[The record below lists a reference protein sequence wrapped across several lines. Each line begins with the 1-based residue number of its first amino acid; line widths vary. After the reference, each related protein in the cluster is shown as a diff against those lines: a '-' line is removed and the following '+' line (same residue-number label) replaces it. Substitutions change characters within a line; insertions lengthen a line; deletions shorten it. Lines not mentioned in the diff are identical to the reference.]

1 MRYACTRSVMRWALL
16 LFAVG
21 CAAPVRPVEPPREP
35 ANLMDSETFANRIS
49 GLRATLARN
58 GISIDTEPVI
68 ETCGGDHHG
77 SRCVRC
83 DVATRDNTGGVDP
96 SLIDGVAL
104 AFAMYPPSLLEATQ
118 LQHVALCRSIR
129 IEGSNERAPAGV
141 AISDQHRLMISVEY
155 FVDGAPASEEFSIS
169 QVVHHEVFHLFD
181 RATSAASGDR
191 EWAAL
196 NPRGFEYRNPAV
208 SERTRPAGFVNT
220 YATTNE
226 LEDRATVFE
235 YLLGQPT
242 RLCEIARED
251 PVVAAKTA
259 TVWRRVAKVAGD
271 KVLKLHAPCV
281 DWIGK
286 RARTQPKR
294 PVRLQLAPP

>member
-1 MRYACTRSVMRWALL
+1 MRGIAVMRWGLL
-16 LFAVG
+16 AFAVG
-21 CAAPVRPVEPPREP
+21 CSAGVRPAQPPREP

-58 GISIDTEPVI
+58 HIAIDTEPVI
-68 ETCGGDHHG
+68 ETCGGEHHG
-77 SRCVRC
+77 NRCVRC

-104 AFAMYPPSLLEATQ
+104 AFAVYPPSLLEATK

-129 IEGSNERAPAGV
+129 FQGSDERPPAGV
-141 AISDQHRLMISVEY
+141 AISEQNRLMISVEY
-155 FVDGAPASEEFSIS
+155 FVDGSPQSEDFTIS

-181 RATSAASGDR
+181 RATTGEAVRADR
-191 EWAAL
+191 EWSAL
-196 NPRGFEYRNPAV
+196 NPRGFAYRDPAITAV
-208 SERTRPAGFVNT
+208 QRPAGFINT

-242 RLCEIARED
+242 RLCEIARAD

-259 TVWRRVAKVAGD
+259 TVWRRVAKVVGD

-286 RARTQPKR
+286 KMGKPPKR
-294 PVRLQLAPP
+294 GVKLQLAPR